1 MSEDVLVPDE
11 LIIDFSLPKE
21 EIKKQ
26 LDDYEKACNEA
37 FKKLGLLEDK
47 KRKGKINML
56 SDFYKKNKNNKI
68 WWIEDLDSIGKH
80 MFSFDKVKIFNLF
93 EDYPHNL
100 TSEEKEIFDKENP
113 YWKEFFKERTK

>member
-26 LDDYEKACNEA
+26 LDDYEKSCNEA

-47 KRKGKINML
+47 KGE
-56 SDFYKKNKNNKI
+56 NKY
-68 WWIEDLDSIGKH
+68 
-80 MFSFDKVKIFNLF
+80 VK
-93 EDYPHNL
+93 
-100 TSEEKEIFDKENP
+100 
-113 YWKEFFKERTK
+113 